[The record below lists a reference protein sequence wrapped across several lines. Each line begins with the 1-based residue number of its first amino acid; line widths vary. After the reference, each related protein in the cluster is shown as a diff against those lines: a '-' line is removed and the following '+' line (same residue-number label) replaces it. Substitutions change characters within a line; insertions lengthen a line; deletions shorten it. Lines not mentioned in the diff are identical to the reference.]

1 VKSDHRVEM
10 NRQGLRVVQIV
21 CILLALSAC
30 WLVAYL
36 GRPKN
41 NGEFGPIQWVIVLA
55 AAYCAVSGFTFQRY
69 INKEPSRSQR
79 VRGDSTAFRRWSVGH
94 LIRLASACSVAMWGA
109 VIPIYKGPLWIAGA
123 LCGIGILLLLVWRP
137 GTPPSEGFRRTV

>member
-1 VKSDHRVEM
+1 MKSDHRVEM

-55 AAYCAVSGFTFQRY
+55 AAYCACRVSHSSA
-69 INKEPSRSQR
+69 I
-79 VRGDSTAFRRWSVGH
+79 ST
-94 LIRLASACSVAMWGA
+94 
-109 VIPIYKGPLWIAGA
+109 KNPLD
-123 LCGIGILLLLVWRP
+123 LN
-137 GTPPSEGFRRTV
+137 E